1 MMVLEQELIKKQKE
15 LNQKEG
21 EVKMTDKE
29 KMQYILDTY
38 NPETYEKFIGLY
50 ITYFRKDFNDQ
61 RLLDLQ
67 NNINNRV
74 YQYLIKSSYDIQ
86 IAKEKAQYVCMYLK
100 GEMYKTKE
108 SAIECLPLQIKHAE
122 KVVEMLNDK

>member
-1 MMVLEQELIKKQKE
+1 
-15 LNQKEG
+15 
-21 EVKMTDKE
+21 MTDKE

-38 NPETYEKFIGLY
+38 NPETYEEFIGLY
-50 ITYFRKDFNDQ
+50 IIHFRKDFNNQ

-67 NNINNRV
+67 NKINKRV
-74 YQYLIKSSYDIQ
+74 YEYLTKSCCDIQ

>member
-1 MMVLEQELIKKQKE
+1 MK
-15 LNQKEG
+15 
-21 EVKMTDKE
+21 DKE

-38 NPETYEKFIGLY
+38 NPETYEQFIGLY
-50 ITYFRKDFNDQ
+50 IIHFRKDFNSQ

-67 NNINNRV
+67 NNINQRV
-74 YQYLIKSSYDIQ
+74 YQYLTKSSHDIQ
-86 IAKEKAQYVCMYLK
+86 IAKEKAQYVCVYLK

-108 SAIECLPLQIKHAE
+108 AAIACLPLQIKHAE